1 MLDGIEGIRKC
12 ADESTCGQTP
22 KTRKKPR
29 NPSAKGWETEQKG
42 SRLQRGGAEASEGV
56 KACADNII
64 PKLFYSSAGRGDG
77 RKSLAIKE
85 K

>member
-29 NPSAKGWETEQKG
+29 NPSAWGKN
-42 SRLQRGGAEASEGV
+42 GADER
-56 KACADNII
+56 ADSII
-64 PKLFYSSAGRGDG
+64 PKLFYSSANHTYALVA
-77 RKSLAIKE
+77 KLVYAIDLGSIGTPRAGSSPV
-85 K
+85 

>member
-1 MLDGIEGIRKC
+1 MCGRKYVR
-12 ADESTCGQTP
+12 TNP
-22 KTRKKPR
+22 KNAKKAPKSVRKRVGNLSK
-29 NPSAKGWETEQKG
+29 TG